1 MIYSIVLTATYSP
14 TDIVLTS
21 IGATTPLADDGINEN
36 TEVNTEVGV
45 FSATDADGAPPS
57 AFTWTLIDADGIA
70 DADNAKFSINGD
82 RLVLAESPD
91 FETQESYAIH
101 VQVSDGAL
109 VYAESFVIGVNDLG

>member
-1 MIYSIVLTATYSP
+1 MNTA
-14 TDIVLTS
+14 
-21 IGATTPLADDGINEN
+21 
-36 TEVNTEVGV
+36 VGV
-45 FSATDADGAPPS
+45 FSATDADSDS
-57 AFTWTLIDADGIA
+57 ATFIWRLIAADGIA

-109 VYAESFVIGVNDLG
+109 TDRGIVLSLG